1 MSFAAARPLN
11 SEPEQDVTQN
21 LAYHGEIGR
30 EATAV
35 FNDAHVFRLAY
46 HGEIGREA
54 TADCQ

>member
-30 EATAV
+30 EATANAGHYV
-35 FNDAHVFRLAY
+35 CKL
-46 HGEIGREA
+46 
-54 TADCQ
+54 